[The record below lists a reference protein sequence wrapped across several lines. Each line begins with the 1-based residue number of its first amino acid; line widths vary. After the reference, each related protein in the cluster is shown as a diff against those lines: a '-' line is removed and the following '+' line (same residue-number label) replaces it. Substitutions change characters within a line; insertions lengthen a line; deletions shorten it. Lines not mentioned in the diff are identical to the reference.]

1 MSISNKLI
9 NKIKQVPPSMTL
21 AITARAKSMRSNGVD
36 IVNFAAGEP
45 DFDTPDIIKD
55 AAKEAMNNGFTKYTP
70 ASGTPE
76 LRQAICRKLK
86 RDNGLDYDPSQVIVS
101 CGAKHSLFNIFQ
113 VICEPGDE
121 VIVPSPYWL
130 SYPEMV
136 RLAGAT
142 PVFAESQRGIFK
154 LTADVL
160 KKSITER
167 TKAVII
173 NSPSNPTGAVYTR
186 EELSAIADVAIAAD
200 IAVISDEIY
209 ENLLYDGAKH
219 VSIAS
224 LGREIYARTLV
235 VNGVSKSYSMTGW
248 RIGYAASSDT
258 DVMKAIGTLQSHSTS
273 NPASISQIAAVAAL
287 EKGAESVR
295 IMRAEFEKRRIM
307 MCRGLSAVKPLK
319 CELPGGAFYVF
330 VDISGTGMDSITFA
344 EKALEEAHVALIPG
358 KPFGWDDHVRV
369 SFATGEKDIEKG
381 IERLGKWVK
390 Q

>member
-1 MSISNKLI
+1 
-9 NKIKQVPPSMTL
+9 MTL
-21 AITARAKSMRSNGVD
+21 AITARAKSMRADGVD

-45 DFDTPDIIKD
+45 DFDTPGIIKD
-55 AAKEAMNNGFTKYTP
+55 AAKEAVDNGFTKYTP

-76 LRQAICRKLK
+76 LRQCICRKLK
-86 RDNGLDYDPSQVIVS
+86 RDNGLDYNPSQVIVS
-101 CGAKHSLFNIFQ
+101 CGAKHALFNIFQ

-142 PVFAESQRGIFK
+142 PVFAGSQRGIFR

-160 KKSITER
+160 KKSITGH
-167 TKAVII
+167 TKAVVI
-173 NSPSNPTGAVYTR
+173 NSPSNPAGAVYSR
-186 EELSAIADVAIAAD
+186 EDLSAIADVAIAAD

-209 ENLLYDGAKH
+209 ETLLYDGAKH

-224 LGREIYARTLV
+224 LGKEIYDRTFV

-248 RIGYAASSDT
+248 RIGYVASSDT
-258 DVMKAIGTLQSHSTS
+258 DVMKAIATLQSHSTS
-273 NPASISQIAAVAAL
+273 NPASISQKAAVTAL
-287 EKGAESVR
+287 EKGAESANL
-295 IMRAEFEKRRIM
+295 MCAEFEKRRVL
-307 MCRGLSAVKPLK
+307 MCKGLNAIKPLK
-319 CELPGGAFYVF
+319 CGLPSGAFYIF

-381 IERLGKWVK
+381 LERLGKWVK